1 MSDGAAHTTNQPDP
15 ATGGFLIYGGRMP
28 DKLIDYATAVMYA
41 IVAVSGAAGGCM
53 VIANHALRGRNVTA
67 LLFVAYALLGA
78 VFGIAGV
85 AAMLLF
91 AGIDATFEKLVLLGL
106 FFGVVGST
114 ALASAN
120 MSIRFLLRRLGIEVD
135 VRIKRIKDE

>member
-1 MSDGAAHTTNQPDP
+1 
-15 ATGGFLIYGGRMP
+15 MP
-28 DKLIDYATAVMYA
+28 DKLIDYATAVMYT

-78 VFGIAGV
+78 VFGVAGI

-91 AGIDATFEKLVLLGL
+91 VGFETTFEKLILLGL
-106 FFGVVGST
+106 FFGAVGSAT
-114 ALASAN
+114 LAGAN
-120 MSIRFLLRRLGIEVD
+120 LSIRFLLRRLGIEVD
-135 VRIKRIKDE
+135 VSIKRMKRE